1 MSAVNTFQ
9 LSPSG
14 LYVPF
19 VKEGGRLQ
27 QVVAAA
33 MPGPQLAFLSAP
45 EKEVG
50 LIGNRGGGK
59 SEALVM
65 DALSGVG
72 RGYGANYKAVI
83 LRSSLREMTDLVTLI
98 DSIAKPIWGKAVS
111 YNRLNHVYEW
121 KSGETLE
128 LNYFVDMQTF
138 GLYQGKQMSFI
149 GWEELTLQKDLQ
161 GYLAMFSTLRSAM
174 GDAMPRKVRFTAN
187 PGGPSHNAVK
197 FRFRLHGIP
206 SGIAGPCITDENGET
221 RRVIHCSFDD
231 NAVLRRTEPKY
242 MHSIE
247 TACEGNPPQLQA
259 WKFGNWNIVSG
270 GALDDVFFKYGK
282 SIFVEPFHLPAEGK
296 LFISYDHGSTKPYCA
311 LFWWE
316 SAGGDIQ
323 FMDGRTKP
331 TRPGDLFCIGEVY
344 GNSNGEPD
352 KGTHE
357 SIAEITM
364 KIQRYKI
371 KRGWRYRDPQSQ
383 KWMDL
388 YRRGYADSAIGEE
401 MNEFSVAE
409 EFKHPV
415 EIDGQQ
421 HPGINWELVTKPPGS
436 RVTGFQLLRERL
448 INCAPRADSRIREG
462 KGMFIVR
469 DDAPNLART
478 LPILQRAKNN
488 MDDVESSSED
498 HAFDAARY
506 ALMADRTPHIRTS
519 RRQVW

>member
-19 VKEGGRLQ
+19 VKEAGRLQ
-27 QVVAAA
+27 QVVAAP
-33 MPGPQLAFLSAP
+33 MPGPQLAFLSAC

-83 LRSSLREMTDLVTLI
+83 LRSSLREMTDLVTMI
-98 DSIAKPIWGKAVS
+98 DAMVKPIWSKAVS

-121 KSGETLE
+121 RSGETLE
-128 LNYFVDMQTF
+128 LNYFVDMSTF
-138 GLYQGKQMSFI
+138 SLYQGKSLSFL
-149 GWEELTLQKDLQ
+149 GWEELTLQKNLQ
-161 GYLAMFSTLRSAM
+161 GYLAMFSCLRSAM

-206 SGIAGPCITDENGET
+206 EGICGPCITDENGET

-231 NAVLRRTEPKY
+231 NSILRRQNRDTWRASRRRAKATLRNCRLGS
-242 MHSIE
+242 MVIGH
-247 TACEGNPPQLQA
+247 TA
-259 WKFGNWNIVSG
+259 G

-282 SIFVEPFHLPAEGK
+282 SIFVEPFQLPAEGK
-296 LFISYDHGSTKPYCA
+296 LFMSYDHGSSKPYCA

-316 SAGGDIQ
+316 SNGCDIQ
-323 FMDGRTKP
+323 FNDGRTKP
-331 TRPGDLFCIGEVY
+331 TRPGDLFMIGEVY
-344 GNSNGEPD
+344 GSTGEPD

-357 SIAEITM
+357 SIGEITTR
-364 KIQRYKI
+364 IQQYKI
-371 KRGWRYRDPQSQ
+371 ARGWRYRDPLTQ
-383 KWMDL
+383 KWMDIF
-388 YRRGYADSAIGEE
+388 RRGYADSAIGEE

-409 EFKHPV
+409 EFKVPV
-415 EIDGQQ
+415 VIDGIQ
-421 HPGINWELVTKPPGS
+421 HPGISWELVTKPPGS

-448 INCAPRADSRIREG
+448 IICAPRADSKVREG
-462 KGMFIVR
+462 KGMFIVK
-469 DDAPNLART
+469 DDCPNVVRT

-488 MDDVESSSED
+488 LDDVDSAGED

-506 ALMADRTPHIRTS
+506 ALMADRTPHVSFRRRTY
-519 RRQVW
+519 W